1 MRCKKGKSKNKSK
14 ATRKVMNYDE
24 MKAKLIEDEDFQ
36 SSCNFLPHVTA
47 NPLHIYYELRKQP
60 APSWLDS

>member
-1 MRCKKGKSKNKSK
+1 
-14 ATRKVMNYDE
+14 MNYDE
-24 MKAKLIEDEDFQ
+24 MNAKLIEDEDFQ